1 MLSFRY
7 LLNKF
12 DSMNELYKI
21 LSSSM
26 LYWFSQKKWFL
37 FSILTGI
44 LLISIGPPVD
54 FVYPNGEPNIPG
66 YHSLIILLMV
76 FLLIAFEPIPFPAI
90 ALLTL
95 VLQVL
100 LGVAPPDVVAASF
113 MNDAVLFVM
122 GSLMFAIAI
131 VHQGLDIR
139 LAKIIIRMFGKS
151 KRLFLAGLMTISA
164 ILSSFLGEHTI
175 IAIMLPIGLSV
186 MKNIDTKQTDGRNAV
201 LLTLF
206 SVAYGTIIG
215 SIGTPSGGAR
225 NVIMINY
232 LQEFS
237 NVPIDYWE
245 WMKHAY
251 PILIVQLVVAYFIL
265 QFAFPTSLKNIE
277 LQGYK
282 KKVAKSN
289 TKNNINHLFSFIII
303 LSIVAS
309 WFLFNEE
316 FGLGII
322 ALCGALIFMIF
333 GMVSWEVINK
343 NTNWGVILL
352 FAATISLGF
361 QINETG
367 AASWMVGKFNGL
379 LSLLPENNL
388 NISWSFMAILTA
400 LTANFFTSSATISLL
415 GPMAIEL
422 QPSDISFAL
431 SAAIASGFSFL
442 TVISSP
448 TAMIIYSTGLVST
461 KTFFKVGL
469 LMFISSIAI
478 LYLMS
483 KFYWVTL

>member
-1 MLSFRY
+1 
-7 LLNKF
+7 
-12 DSMNELYKI
+12 MNESYKI
-21 LSSSM
+21 ISSSM
-26 LYWFSQKKWFL
+26 LYWFSQKRWFV
-37 FSILTGI
+37 FSVLLAI
-44 LLISIGPPVD
+44 LLLNLGTPVGLN
-54 FVYPNGEPNIPG
+54 VAG

-76 FLLIAFEPIPFPAI
+76 FTLVTFEPIPFPAI

-139 LAKIIIRMFGKS
+139 LAKIIIKLFGTS

-186 MKNIDTKQTDGRNAV
+186 VKNVDTKQTDGKNAV

-237 NVPIDYWE
+237 SIHIDYWE

-251 PILIVQLVVAYFIL
+251 PILIVQLVVAYFVL
-265 QFAFPTSLKNIE
+265 QFAFPTTLKNI
-277 LQGYK
+277 QIKGYK
-282 KKVAKSN
+282 KKVSKSN
-289 TKNNINHLFSFIII
+289 TKNNINHLFSFLII
-303 LSIVAS
+303 LLIVTS

-322 ALCGALIFMIF
+322 ALCGALIFMIC

-367 AASWMVGKFNGL
+367 ASSWMVEKFNGL
-379 LSLLPENNL
+379 LALMPES
-388 NISWSFMAILTA
+388 NINFSWPFMAILTG
-400 LTANFFTSSATISLL
+400 LTANFFTSSATVSLL

-422 QPSDISFAL
+422 QPTDISFAL

>member
-12 DSMNELYKI
+12 DSMNDLYKI
-21 LSSSM
+21 VSSSI
-26 LYWFSQKKWFL
+26 LHWFSQKKWFL